1 MPSLSFMLRSCD
13 SRNLNLSPFCN
24 TSATSLVMWQTN
36 MEETYGNTTTS
47 YVSGISGPMRL
58 KYPRATAKKELIHSL
73 TKVLIWYRIYDDNF
87 DKQGDQW
94 YNAYEKD
101 IALVNIYF
109 GDSTVLGKT
118 FPTNL

>member
-1 MPSLSFMLRSCD
+1 
-13 SRNLNLSPFCN
+13 
-24 TSATSLVMWQTN
+24 
-36 MEETYGNTTTS
+36 
-47 YVSGISGPMRL
+47 MRL

-73 TKVLIWYRIYDDNF
+73 TKVLISCRISDDNF
-87 DKQGDQW
+87 DIQGDQL